1 MTEPLPEEASILIV
15 LPGRLG
21 DAVMGLATLAA
32 LRERYPRAFLGW
44 VIERRF
50 SELLEGHP
58 MLDRVYCY
66 DRPVGATGLARVI
79 KLPQL
84 LGALQRLGR
93 ELSERQWDAALI
105 LQTRL
110 AAAVA
115 GGLSRARLRLAFAG
129 HRKRL
134 HWLFAN
140 RYVERPKAHTVLQ
153 FLSMA
158 EALDARP
165 REVRLTLQPQPDA
178 LAWAEE
184 RLADL
189 PRPRIALVMG
199 AAHAHKAWPPDRFA
213 EMAALARH
221 RLGQCGFFCVGGRV
235 ERALG
240 EQVVAGSGP
249 GVLNLAGIT
258 TIPQLVAVLS
268 LADVT
273 VSGDT
278 GPMHVAAAVGCPV
291 VALFGRTDPS
301 ATAPWGDRHV
311 VLVAPQRT
319 TESISPAEVAE
330 AIVRL
335 VSG

>member
-1 MTEPLPEEASILIV
+1 MTEPLPEDASILIV

-21 DAVMGLATLAA
+21 DAVMGLPTLAA

-50 SELLEGHP
+50 SGLLEGHP

-66 DRPVGATGLARVI
+66 DRPVRATGLARLTR
-79 KLPQL
+79 LPQL
-84 LGALQRLGR
+84 SGALRRLGQ
-93 ELSERQWDAALI
+93 ELGERRWDAALI

-110 AAAVA
+110 AAGVA

-140 RYVERPKAHTVLQ
+140 RLVEPPRAHAVFQ
-153 FLSMA
+153 YLSMA

-165 REVRLTLQPQPDA
+165 REVRFALRPQPDA
-178 LAWAEE
+178 LAWAEQ
-184 RLADL
+184 RLAEL
-189 PRPRIALVMG
+189 PRPRVALVVG
-199 AAHAHKAWPPDRFA
+199 AAHAHKAWPPARFV
-213 EMAALARH
+213 EMTDLLRQ
-221 RLGQCGFFCVGGRV
+221 RLGTCGFFCVGAQP

-240 EQVVAGSGP
+240 EQVVAGAGP
-249 GVLNLAGIT
+249 GVLNLAGMT
-258 TIPQLVAVLS
+258 TIPQLVALLS

-278 GPMHVAAAVGCPV
+278 GPMHIAAAMGRPV

-301 ATAPWGDRHV
+301 ETAPWGDHHV
-311 VLVAPQRT
+311 VLQASQGA
-319 TESISPAEVAE
+319 TENIGAAEVAE
-330 AIVRL
+330 AVVL
-335 VSG
+335 LLSG